1 MNNKKVHNENI
12 ENAKKEFMQIINDF
26 ISPLIDIKGNFRL
39 VNKSYKNRRI
49 VEIEEN
55 DSKRKIRLFPTSNI
69 EACYTPFYI
78 EAILNTSVSISGKTE
93 VILRELLKV
102 AEYNYYT
109 FSTRHDYGKGDKRRE
124 TYKVRTLNL
133 AFELGICKWLTN
145 TENDAVVLHT
155 VISHMITWSS
165 KTYEGNRIPF
175 GIVIDFN
182 RKSENDA
189 ADYLQFLK
197 HDSCAVFTD
206 GIFSGI
212 LLDKRGKVLSF
223 ITKNSKVVNDL
234 DNHKKVFVPY
244 QFEEIAKHCVG
255 SSVGVIAL
263 TGGEI
268 IIVKD
273 QSIQFAR
280 RGGKWISFDFERV
293 YHNLR
298 PYFLETEN
306 NEDLILFKIREFYCT
321 LLDVSFAHSGGCI
334 AIITPDKDTQVSKIT
349 EERID
354 LYSVERNINVFKNV
368 SSESK
373 EKIIILSYLL
383 SSDTGLCSF
392 FEVDRI
398 LRKEILGL
406 DGATVVSLDGSFYC
420 AGSIVE
426 VSSGSSGGGRTA
438 AAKKLANFG
447 VGIKISEDGY
457 IEAYG
462 TNLNNRKDSR
472 IVKLFSFK

>member
-1 MNNKKVHNENI
+1 MGKPYNENI
-12 ENAKKEFMQIINDF
+12 ESAKNEFKQIIDSY
-26 ISPLIDIKGNFRL
+26 ISPLVDTRGNFHFIKKTHENNRL
-39 VNKSYKNRRI
+39 VEIDENKI
-49 VEIEEN
+49 
-55 DSKRKIRLFPTSNI
+55 IRLFPAVNLETCCS
-69 EACYTPFYI
+69 PFYI
-78 EAILNTSVSISGKTE
+78 EAFLNTDASISSKIE

-102 AEYNYYT
+102 AEYNYLT
-109 FSTRHDYGKGDKRRE
+109 FSKRRDYGNGKKRRE
-124 TYKVRTLNL
+124 AYKNRTLNL

-145 TENDAVVLHT
+145 TENNAVVLHT
-155 VISHMITWSS
+155 IISHMITWSS
-165 KTYEGNRIPF
+165 KTYEGKKVPF

-182 RKSENDA
+182 QKSENDA
-189 ADYLQFLK
+189 ADYLRFLE

-212 LLDKRGKVLSF
+212 LLDQNGKVLSF
-223 ITKNSKVVNDL
+223 ITKYSHTLNNI
-234 DNHKKVFVPY
+234 DNNRKIFVPY
-244 QFEEIAKHCVG
+244 QFEDIAKHCTG

-263 TGGEI
+263 ASGEI

-298 PYFLETEN
+298 PYFLNSEC
-306 NEDLILFKIREFYCT
+306 NEESILFKIRELYCT

-334 AIITPDKDTQVSKIT
+334 AIVTPNNEEQVSKIT
-349 EERID
+349 KERID
-354 LYSVERNINVFKNV
+354 LYSLERNVKSFRDISN
-368 SSESK
+368 ESK

-383 SSDTGLCSF
+383 SNDTGLCSF
-392 FEVDRI
+392 FEVDRV
-398 LRKEILGL
+398 LRKETLGL

-426 VSSGSSGGGRTA
+426 VPSGSSGGGRTA

-447 VGIKISEDGY
+447 VEIKISEDGY

-462 TNLNNRKDSR
+462 ANTNGQTNSR
-472 IVKLFSFK
+472 IVRLFSFK

>member
-1 MNNKKVHNENI
+1 MNNQNFESAQEEFKQII
-12 ENAKKEFMQIINDF
+12 ENY
-26 ISPLIDIKGNFRL
+26 ISHLIDTRGAFHFRENTYKNSRL
-39 VNKSYKNRRI
+39 V
-49 VEIEEN
+49 EIKEK
-55 DSKRKIRLFPTSNI
+55 DLSRKILLFPTVNL
-69 EACYTPFYI
+69 EECNKPFYI
-78 EAILNTSVSISGKTE
+78 EATLNSSASISGKIE

-102 AEYNYYT
+102 TEYNYYT
-109 FSTRHDYGKGDKRRE
+109 FSKRRDYGKGKKKRE
-124 TYKVRTLNL
+124 AYKIRTLNL
-133 AFELGICKWLTN
+133 AFEIGICKCLTN

-155 VISHMITWSS
+155 IINHMITWSS
-165 KTYEGNRIPF
+165 KTYEGNRVPF

-182 RKSENDA
+182 QESSNDA
-189 ADYLQFLK
+189 ADYLRFLE

-212 LLDKRGKVLSF
+212 LLDKNGKVLSF
-223 ITKNSKVVNDL
+223 ITKYSNSMNTL
-234 DNHKKVFVPY
+234 DNNKKIFVPY
-244 QFEEIAKHCVG
+244 QFEDIAKHCTG

-280 RGGKWISFDFERV
+280 RGGRWISFDFERV

-298 PYFLETEN
+298 PYFLNSES
-306 NEDLILFKIREFYCT
+306 NEESILFKIRELYCT

-334 AIITPDKDTQVSKIT
+334 AIVTPDNKEKIDSVT
-349 EERID
+349 KERID
-354 LYSVERNINVFKNV
+354 LYSIEKDIDSFKEI

-383 SSDTGLCSF
+383 SNDTGLCSF
-392 FEVDRI
+392 FYVDRV
-398 LRKEILGL
+398 LRKETLGL
-406 DGATVVSLDGSFYC
+406 DGATVVSLDGSFHC

-426 VSSGSSGGGRTA
+426 VPMGSSGGGRTA
-438 AAKKLANFG
+438 AAKKLANYG

-462 TNLNNRKDSR
+462 ANQNGEKPR
-472 IVKLFSFK
+472 IVRIFSFK

>member
-1 MNNKKVHNENI
+1 MNNKNIHNENI
-12 ENAKKEFMQIINDF
+12 NSAKKEFKQIVENF
-26 ISPLIDIKGNFRL
+26 IIPLIDTRGKLHF
-39 VNKSYKNRRI
+39 KETSYKNKRL

-55 DSKRKIRLFPTSNI
+55 DIARKIRLFPTAKL
-69 EACYTPFYI
+69 EDCDVPFYI
-78 EAILNTSVSISGKTE
+78 EATLNTSVSISNKIE

-102 AEYNYYT
+102 TEYNYYT
-109 FSTRHDYGKGDKRRE
+109 FSRHRDYGKGTRKSE
-124 TYKVRTLNL
+124 AYKIRTLNL

-155 VISHMITWSS
+155 IISHMITWSS

-182 RKSENDA
+182 QESQNDV
-189 ADYLQFLK
+189 ADYLRFLE

-212 LLDKRGKVLSF
+212 LLDKKGKVLSF
-223 ITKNSKVVNDL
+223 ITKYSNVMNNSGNY
-234 DNHKKVFVPY
+234 KKIFVPY
-244 QFEEIAKHCVG
+244 QFEDIAKHCTG

-298 PYFLETEN
+298 PYFLNSKSDEEA
-306 NEDLILFKIREFYCT
+306 ILFKIKELYCT

-334 AIITPDKDTQVSKIT
+334 AIVTPNKEEQISQVTK
-349 EERID
+349 ERID
-354 LYSVERNINVFKNV
+354 LYSVEKNINLFKATPHKDCAADAQ
-368 SSESK
+368 SDF
-373 EKIIILSYLL
+373 LSDCIKNLQ
-383 SSDTGLCSF
+383 
-392 FEVDRI
+392 
-398 LRKEILGL
+398 
-406 DGATVVSLDGSFYC
+406 
-420 AGSIVE
+420 AGC
-426 VSSGSSGGGRTA
+426 R
-438 AAKKLANFG
+438 L
-447 VGIKISEDGY
+447 
-457 IEAYG
+457 
-462 TNLNNRKDSR
+462 SR
-472 IVKLFSFK
+472 IFCVI